1 MQMQPRE
8 EKLMKYFVEAIPDR
22 LAGTVEKLAGKKARR
37 GLESVFDEAIEN
49 SCFQPG
55 AAPLRVQLV
64 SGNGNWAEG
73 EELLRRVIEHAATIV
88 GRNTV
93 RKEVGAILAD
103 ADDRVGSSLYEIY
116 YRLGIHTY
124 Q

>member
-1 MQMQPRE
+1 MKPRE

-22 LAGTVEKLAGKKARR
+22 LGSKVEKLAGKKARQ
-37 GLESVFDEAIEN
+37 GLESVFDAVLEN

-55 AAPLRVQLV
+55 QVAFRVQLADG
-64 SGNGNWAEG
+64 SGNWEDG
-73 EELLRRVIEHAATIV
+73 EELLGRVIEHASKII
-88 GRNTV
+88 GSNTV

-103 ADDRVGSSLYEIY
+103 AEQRAGSSLYEIY
-116 YRLGIHTY
+116 YRLGIHSY